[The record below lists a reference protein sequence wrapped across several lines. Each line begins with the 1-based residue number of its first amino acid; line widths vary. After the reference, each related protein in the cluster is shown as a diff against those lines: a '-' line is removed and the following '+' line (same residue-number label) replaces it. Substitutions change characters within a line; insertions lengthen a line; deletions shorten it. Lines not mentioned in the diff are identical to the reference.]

1 MLFATCKMYQY
12 SKISKTFVAITVIKY
27 ITDIFFNNTLL
38 TNERKTCSTGML
50 NRVFFIDHTGTIINE
65 VNKLECSMVDNMWQE
80 R

>member
-1 MLFATCKMYQY
+1 MYQY
-12 SKISKTFVAITVIKY
+12 SKISKTFVAITIIKY
-27 ITDIFFNNTLL
+27 ITDIFFNNILL

-50 NRVFFIDHTGTIINE
+50 NRVFLIDHTGTIINE

>member
-1 MLFATCKMYQY
+1 MYQY
-12 SKISKTFVAITVIKY
+12 SKISKTFVAITIIKY

-50 NRVFFIDHTGTIINE
+50 NRVFFIDLTGTIINE
-65 VNKLECSMVDNMWQE
+65 VNKLECSIVDNMWQE

>member
-1 MLFATCKMYQY
+1 MLYLLHVKCTN
-12 SKISKTFVAITVIKY
+12 SKISKTFVAITIIKY